1 MSQVNAIDPQT
12 LKDRLLMSGDDE
24 GLLLLQITSAEVF
37 AQAHIDGAILITPQ
51 ELVSGVPPASGRL
64 PEMAQLTEL
73 FRRIG
78 YHPDRRCVVYDDEG
92 GGWAGRMGWT
102 LDVIGHRQW
111 DYLDGG
117 LQSWAQAQ
125 LPLASGEGTAPSY
138 NAQLNLSLD
147 RTPIAE
153 VDDVLAAIEDPAQ
166 LIWDVRSEAEYL
178 GQHKAAARVGH
189 IPGAVNYDWLLLKDA
204 AQRLNPA
211 ADTVLQELGIGD
223 DKAIITHCQTH
234 HRSGLSYMWGRLQ
247 GWNIRA
253 YHGSWSEWGNRE
265 DTPIENPSAT

>member
-1 MSQVNAIDPQT
+1 MCEVKAIDAQT
-12 LKDRLLMSGDDE
+12 LKDRLSGDDE
-24 GLLLLQITSAEVF
+24 WLLLQITSAEVF
-37 AQAHIDGAILITPQ
+37 SQAHIEGAILVTPQ
-51 ELVSGVPPASGRL
+51 ELVSGVPPATGRL
-64 PEMAQLTEL
+64 PELAQLTDL

-117 LQSWAQAQ
+117 MQSWAQAG
-125 LPLASGEGTAPSY
+125 LPFASGEGTAPAH
-138 NAQLNLSLD
+138 NAELTLSLD
-147 RTPIAE
+147 RTSIAE
-153 VDDVLAAIEDPAQ
+153 VDDVLAAIEDPGQ
-166 LIWDVRSEAEYL
+166 VIWDVRSEAEYL
-178 GQHKAAARVGH
+178 GQRQASARVGH
-189 IPGAVNYDWLLLKDA
+189 IPGALNYDWLLLKDA
-204 AQRLNPA
+204 TQCLNPA
-211 ADTVLQELGIGD
+211 ADAALQKLGIGK

-265 DTPIENPSAT
+265 DTPIDNPSAP